1 MNLIRAATEEIR
13 FAVIAIAKRV
23 ITIEDKIQIVKQ
35 IYDHRRVRHH
45 QKTRGC
51 FAAIDVLAPD
61 VQRRSQY
68 AAGFPTNRLF
78 VFAPGL
84 PDQTFAFAVEH
95 VKHFFEQIALW
106 FCLRA
111 WRKFAKISDIDSF
124 ASDQIYVCA
133 IHAGTETLPRLYVGF
148 SQVTNIVVFVNRKVL
163 LLQPLF
169 PRIDV
174 SLIPRTWPRRRSLRA
189 IRVMV
194 MMIVAVIV
202 LVIDLAAATFSMC
215 FSAQDRSRR
224 QKAKPARC
232 CALNEVATRDAAALE
247 VSNPVFDLFHLCW
260 PSLLTIRYDPVAT
273 ARGSDSLSLLLRHA
287 RGHAMLFQIRF
298 KHFSNH
304 RIFVRVINHVA
315 AGMKAHR
322 IQAMCAPAA
331 THSFDP
337 VLAANPGCGHVFCR
351 TLAGVEVLMKPAI
364 WRHKQSSF
372 RPIDA
377 HFFRRFGI
385 LGNA

>member
-1 MNLIRAATEEIR
+1 MNFVRAATEEIC
-13 FAVIAIAKRV
+13 FAVVAIAKREIV
-23 ITIEDKIQIVKQ
+23 VKDEIQIVKQ
-35 IYDHRRVRHH
+35 IYDHRRICHH
-45 QKTRGC
+45 QKARGC
-51 FAAIDVLAPD
+51 FAAIDMLTPD

-68 AAGFPTNRLF
+68 AAGFPTNRLL

-84 PDQTFAFAVEH
+84 PDHAFAFSSEH
-95 VKHFFEQIALW
+95 VKHFFEQIALR

-124 ASDQIYVCA
+124 AADQIYVCA

-174 SLIPRTWPRRRSLRA
+174 SLIPRTWPRRRSLLA
-189 IRVMV
+189 VMV
-194 MMIVAVIV
+194 TMIVAVTV
-202 LVIDLAAATFSMC
+202 LVIDLAAATLSMS
-215 FSAQDRSRR
+215 FGAQDRSRR
-224 QKAKPARC
+224 QQAKSTRG
-232 CALNEVATRDAAALE
+232 CALNEGATRDAAALE
-247 VSNPVFDLFHLCW
+247 VSNPVFDLFHVCW

-322 IQAMCAPAA
+322 IQAMCAP
-331 THSFDP
+331 
-337 VLAANPGCGHVFCR
+337 
-351 TLAGVEVLMKPAI
+351 
-364 WRHKQSSF
+364 
-372 RPIDA
+372 
-377 HFFRRFGI
+377 
-385 LGNA
+385 

>member
-1 MNLIRAATEEIR
+1 MNFVRAATEEIC
-13 FAVIAIAKRV
+13 FAIVAIAKREIV
-23 ITIEDKIQIVKQ
+23 IEDEIQIVKQ
-35 IYDHRRVRHH
+35 IYDHRRICHH
-45 QKTRGC
+45 QKARGC
-51 FAAIDVLAPD
+51 FAAIEVLAPD

-133 IHAGTETLPRLYVGF
+133 ILAGTETLPLLYVGF
-148 SQVTNIVVFVNRKVL
+148 SQVTNIVVFVNRKIL

-174 SLIPRTWPRRRSLRA
+174 SLIPRTLPRRRSLRA
-189 IRVMV
+189 IMV

-202 LVIDLAAATFSMC
+202 LVIDLAAATFSLC

-224 QKAKPARC
+224 QEAKPARC

-247 VSNPVFDLFHLCW
+247 ILNPVFDFFHVCW
-260 PSLLTIRYDPVAT
+260 PSLLTIRYDPVAI
-273 ARGSDSLSLLLRHA
+273 ARGSDSLSLPLGHA
-287 RGHAMLFQIRF
+287 RGHAMLF
-298 KHFSNH
+298 
-304 RIFVRVINHVA
+304 
-315 AGMKAHR
+315 
-322 IQAMCAPAA
+322 
-331 THSFDP
+331 
-337 VLAANPGCGHVFCR
+337 
-351 TLAGVEVLMKPAI
+351 
-364 WRHKQSSF
+364 
-372 RPIDA
+372 
-377 HFFRRFGI
+377 
-385 LGNA
+385 